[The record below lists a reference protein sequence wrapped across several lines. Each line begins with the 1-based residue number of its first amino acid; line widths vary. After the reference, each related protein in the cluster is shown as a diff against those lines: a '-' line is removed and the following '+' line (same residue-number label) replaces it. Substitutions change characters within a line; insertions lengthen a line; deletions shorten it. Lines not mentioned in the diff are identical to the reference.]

1 MIEIQSIGS
10 SSSGNCYRIQ
20 SRKSSLLL
28 DCGLPIAKI
37 KIALNFGLSAVAGCL
52 VSHEH
57 GDHAKAVPG
66 LLKYGIG
73 VYMSRGTAEGLALEL
88 NLGSRHH
95 RLHIVKAGIQFQ
107 IGSWTVLP
115 FETVHD
121 CAEPLGFLI
130 SDGEGDKII
139 FATDTAYIRNTFSGL
154 TAIMVECNYSLDV
167 LQERMN
173 IGDISKSRYDR
184 IIQTHFGLDNVLE
197 FLKANNLSKVKSIH
211 LMHMSDDNIN
221 EARAVREVQRL
232 TGLPV
237 VACRK

>member
-10 SSSGNCYRIQ
+10 SSSGNCYHIT

-37 KIALNFGLSAVAGCL
+37 KKALKFGLSAVAGCL

-57 GDHAKAVPG
+57 QDHAKAVND
-66 LLKYGIG
+66 LMKYGID
-73 VYMSRGTAEGLALEL
+73 VYMSNGTCDALGGDPEL
-88 NLGSRHH
+88 PH
-95 RLHIVKAGIQFQ
+95 RLHIIKAGVQFKV
-107 IGSWTVLP
+107 GAWTVLP

-130 SDGEGDKII
+130 MGAAGDKII
-139 FATDTAYIRNTFSGL
+139 FATDTAYVRNRFNSPNH
-154 TAIMVECNYSLDV
+154 IMIECNYSLDV
-167 LQERMN
+167 LLERMN
-173 IGDISKSRYDR
+173 TGGISKSQYDR

-197 FLKANNLSKVKSIH
+197 FLKANDLSKVKSIH

-221 EARAVREVQRL
+221 EAHAVREVQRL
-232 TGLPV
+232 TGVPV